1 MSNRMQQKPGAKAAP
16 PKPAAAPVRPGASKV
31 TVTPA
36 RPGARP
42 TPGRTPQAGAKRA
55 PQRSGPRALDLALVL
70 LGVAGVAAL
79 IWVVLSANQP
89 AAPAAG
95 AAGASGA
102 SGAVSTAAPAGAAAS
117 GPLAPGTAAPDFTL
131 TGTDGKSYSLK
142 DFRGKVVLLE
152 FLATWCPHCQDDAAM
167 MNLITNAY
175 KDRGVQTIGVNA
187 SPRGHDGTSAVAMSD
202 LEWFRDTFKVTY
214 PLLFDAQASIG
225 RDLYG
230 VQSYPTIYVIDR
242 NGLVNGEPDNPP
254 DQQLIVNALD
264 QALKV
269 AAK

>member
-1 MSNRMQQKPGAKAAP
+1 VSNPMQQKPGAKGLA
-16 PKPAAAPVRPGASKV
+16 PKPAPARPAAGKV

-36 RPGARP
+36 KPGARP
-42 TPGRTPQAGAKRA
+42 VAGRAPQAGAKRA
-55 PQRSGPRALDLALVL
+55 PQRSGPRTLDLALVL

-95 AAGASGA
+95 ATGATGA
-102 SGAVSTAAPAGAAAS
+102 TGAAVSTAGPANAAAS
-117 GPLAPGTAAPDFTL
+117 GPLAPGTPAPDFTL
-131 TGTDGKSYSLK
+131 PGTDGKTYSLK
-142 DFRGKVVLLE
+142 DYRGKVVLLE

-187 SPRGHDGTSAVAMSD
+187 SPRGHDGTSDVAMSD
-202 LEWFRDTFKVTY
+202 LEWFRDTFKVTN
-214 PLLFDAQASIG
+214 PLLFDPQASVG

-242 NGLVNGEPDNPP
+242 NGVVSAEPDNPP

-264 QALKV
+264 EALKV